1 MKTLRHLIIVTI
13 FSFVVNY
20 ASAQADGKV
29 KMKLNY
35 NVGLPV
41 GDFKEN
47 FISNP
52 SFNGA
57 SGEIFYSINPTVAL
71 GVNIGY
77 QSYYQKYGRQTYKTG
92 DNETI
97 SAVLSNT
104 VEIMPVM
111 LNGTFTPLANS
122 TSKVQP
128 YVSVGAGLNLINY
141 RQYYGEFSDGNASTS
156 FGAQAGAGFM
166 VPFGKTRTN
175 SFQLGAT
182 YNHTPYNANELK
194 SLNSIGVQA
203 GIVFPL
209 K

>member
-1 MKTLRHLIIVTI
+1 MKTLRQLIIIAV
-13 FSFVVNY
+13 FSLAVNY

-41 GDFKEN
+41 GDFKKDY
-47 FISNP
+47 ISDP

-57 SGEIFYSINPTVAL
+57 SGEIFYSINPKVAVGL
-71 GVNIGY
+71 NIGY

-104 VEIMPVM
+104 VELMPVM

-122 TSKVQP
+122 TSRVQP
-128 YVSVGAGLNLINY
+128 YVSVGAGLNLVNY

-156 FGAQAGAGFM
+156 FGAQAGAGIT
-166 VPFGKTRTN
+166 VPLGKTRTN

-194 SLNSIGVQA
+194 NLSSVGIQA